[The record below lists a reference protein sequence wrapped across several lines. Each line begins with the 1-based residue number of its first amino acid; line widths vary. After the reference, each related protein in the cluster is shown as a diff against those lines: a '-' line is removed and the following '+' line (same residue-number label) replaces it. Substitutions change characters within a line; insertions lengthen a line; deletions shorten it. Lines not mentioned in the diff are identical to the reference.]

1 MCNWSCLSLL
11 IICSSAAVF
20 VNTVAR
26 LEAKVTQLGGGDER
40 VDQLMNTVARLEAK
54 VTQLEAERSTKRSDN
69 CNCKSAMLC
78 NMTGI
83 WIQS

>member
-1 MCNWSCLSLL
+1 M
-11 IICSSAAVF
+11 F
-20 VNTVAR
+20 VIVAGQP
-26 LEAKVTQLGGGDER
+26 TTDDDDGGGGDER

>member
-1 MCNWSCLSLL
+1 MLL
-11 IICSSAAVF
+11 FIHIIAAVF
-20 VNTVAR
+20 VIVAGQP
-26 LEAKVTQLGGGDER
+26 TTDDDGDGGDER